1 MPTATPVIRIVDS
14 PEALASEAAKEFVRL
29 ARESAL
35 AEGEFSVVLAGG
47 STPRRLYELLA
58 SQDRF
63 YAAVS
68 WGQTH
73 FFWGDERHVPPNHA
87 ESNYRMAFESLLSKV
102 PVSPQQIHRIAA
114 ESKDASQA
122 ARAYEATIVQ
132 QFGLVEGA
140 WPRFSLV
147 LLGLGSD
154 AHTASLFPGTDVLTE
169 QKRIVEAPW
178 VAKLQSFRITLTPSV
193 FNAAENVLFL
203 VSGEDK
209 AEAVEAVLRGQL
221 QPQQFPAQ
229 LIRPHDGTLTWL
241 IDRAAARRLE
251 EQQ

>member
-14 PEALASEAAKEFVRL
+14 PEALASEAATDFVRL

-35 AEGEFSVVLAGG
+35 AEGEFSVALAGG

-58 SQDRF
+58 SESFR
-63 YAAVS
+63 AAVAWS
-68 WGQTH
+68 QIH

-87 ESNYRMAFESLLSKV
+87 ESNYRMAFESLLAKV
-102 PVSPQQIHRIAA
+102 PVTQQQIHRIDG
-114 ESKDASQA
+114 ENPDARQA
-122 ARAYEATIVQ
+122 ARAYENTIVQ
-132 QFGLVEGA
+132 HFGLVEGA
-140 WPRFSLV
+140 WPRFNLM

-169 QKRIVEAPW
+169 QRRIVAAPW
-178 VAKLQSFRITLTPSV
+178 VEKLDAFRITLTPSA
-193 FNAAENVLFL
+193 FNAADNVMFL

-209 AEAVEAVLRGQL
+209 AEAVKTVLRGEF
-221 QPQQFPAQ
+221 QPRRFPAQ
-229 LIRPHDGTLTWL
+229 LIRPSDGTVKWL
-241 IDRAAARRLE
+241 IDRAAARRVD

>member
-14 PEALASEAAKEFVRL
+14 PESLVSEAAKEFVRL

-35 AEGEFSVVLAGG
+35 VEGEFSVTLAGG

-58 SQDRF
+58 NQDRF
-63 YAAVS
+63 YGAVS
-68 WGQTH
+68 WGQIH

-87 ESNYRMAFESLLSKV
+87 ESNYRMAYESMLSKV
-102 PVSPQQIHRIAA
+102 PVSQRQVHRIAA
-114 ESKDASQA
+114 ESPDASHA
-122 ARAYEATIVQ
+122 ARAYEETIVQ
-132 QFGLVEGA
+132 HFGLAEGR
-140 WPRFSLV
+140 WPRFDLV

-169 QKRIVEAPW
+169 QKRIVAAPW
-178 VAKLQSFRITLTPSV
+178 VEKLKAFRITLTPSV
-193 FNAAENVLFL
+193 FNAAENVMFL

-209 AEAVEAVLRGQL
+209 AVAVEAVLRGQL

-241 IDRAAARRLE
+241 IDRAAAQRLG
-251 EQQ
+251 EQE